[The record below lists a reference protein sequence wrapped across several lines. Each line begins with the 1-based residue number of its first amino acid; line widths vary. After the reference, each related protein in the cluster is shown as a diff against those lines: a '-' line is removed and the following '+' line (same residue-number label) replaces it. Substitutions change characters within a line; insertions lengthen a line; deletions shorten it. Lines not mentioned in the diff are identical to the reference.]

1 MNSSVM
7 TLQMNQMNE
16 NSWLTSPINNH
27 QNAKIEFDMQYDR
40 LSNDNNMFMSSP
52 DSSKTSCNSD
62 TMTDDIFAEL
72 ETIDKER
79 TKPINNYQMP
89 YTIQKSMTIKE
100 ECNGQYYKTI
110 PYQNSN
116 INMQNIENN
125 NNGVDLYRDLILRH
139 LVQDINSTC
148 MRLYLPNNPAVWTTQ
163 ETTKWISE
171 MCTQFRL
178 KIPQNLFLSGRI
190 LLSMTQEDFLHK
202 APESG
207 ETLYAQLQLWKTAYD
222 SCNQNVNI
230 LPNNFNSSL
239 NTTTTITNN
248 NQPNRKEVTISWQ
261 EQSPSLSNQKRPLYP
276 NEEDITNKHYY
287 QGSNQ
292 HLQHQLSP
300 HQTNFVIN
308 SSPVPITNNNH
319 QYCSSSTG
327 TLSSSPEYGRN
338 HNFEMYFSQN
348 IPKNIQSNMIS
359 PPNSA
364 SSSSN
369 SSVYNEEDEFSNL
382 IQSNNQQMHYNSSPI
397 AEYFQ
402 GNIPMSMS
410 DQKHPLYN
418 CENIK
423 QTSNIINENCLNNN
437 IEVFNNINV
446 SNDVVKI
453 NQDQGN
459 PTTYQRS
466 SGTVHLWHFIRE
478 LLDQPNEYSSCVR
491 WVDRNEGTFKIES
504 SHHLARYWGIRKNR
518 AQMNYDK
525 LSRSLRQYYK
535 KGIIQKPEKKQRLV
549 YKFLPPYNM

>member
-1 MNSSVM
+1 M

-16 NSWLTSPINNH
+16 NSWLSPPINNH
-27 QNAKIEFDMQYDR
+27 RNVTIEFDMQYDR
-40 LSNDNNMFMSSP
+40 LSNDNNIFMSSP

-62 TMTDDIFAEL
+62 TITDDVFAEL
-72 ETIDKER
+72 ETIDKEG
-79 TKPINNYQMP
+79 TKLINNYQMP
-89 YTIQKSMTIKE
+89 YTIQKNMAIKDD
-100 ECNGQYYKTI
+100 NNIQYYKNI

-116 INMQNIENN
+116 INIQKIENN
-125 NNGVDLYRDLILRH
+125 NNGVDLYRNLILRH

-148 MRLYLPNNPAVWTTQ
+148 MRLYLPNNPAIWNVQ
-163 ETTKWISE
+163 DTTKWISE

-207 ETLYAQLQLWKTAYD
+207 ETLYAQLQLWKTAFD

-230 LPNNFNSSL
+230 TTNNFITPINS
-239 NTTTTITNN
+239 TTIIN
-248 NQPNRKEVTISWQ
+248 NQTNRKDPDHPWQ
-261 EQSPSLSNQKRPLYP
+261 QSSFLSSQKRPLYS
-276 NEEDITNKHYY
+276 NEQDIINKHFY
-287 QGSNQ
+287 QNNTQ
-292 HLQHQLSP
+292 HIQHQPTS
-300 HQTNFVIN
+300 HQTNFVVN
-308 SSPVPITNNNH
+308 TSPVPIPSNNH

-327 TLSSSPEYGRN
+327 TLSSSPEFSRN
-338 HNFEMYFSQN
+338 HNFEMYFNQPMS
-348 IPKNIQSNMIS
+348 KNIQNNMMS
-359 PPNSA
+359 PSNSA
-364 SSSSN
+364 SSST
-369 SSVYNEEDEFSNL
+369 SSIYNEEDEFSNVL
-382 IQSNNQQMHYNSSPI
+382 QPNNQQIHYNSSPVT
-397 AEYFQ
+397 EYFQ
-402 GNIPMSMS
+402 GNISMNIS
-410 DQKHPLYN
+410 EQKHPIYN
-418 CENIK
+418 CDNIE
-423 QTSNIINENCLNNN
+423 QTDNFVNGNRLNNN
-437 IEVFNNINV
+437 NVEIFNNTNV
-446 SNDVVKI
+446 TNDVVKA
-453 NQDQGN
+453 NSDQVT
-459 PTTYQRS
+459 PTTFQRS

>member
-7 TLQMNQMNE
+7 TLQMNQINE
-16 NSWLTSPINNH
+16 NSWLSPPINNH
-27 QNAKIEFDMQYDR
+27 QNVTIEFDMQYDR
-40 LSNDNNMFMSSP
+40 LSNDNNIFMSSP

-62 TMTDDIFAEL
+62 TITDDVFAEL
-72 ETIDKER
+72 ETIDKEGN
-79 TKPINNYQMP
+79 KLVNNYQMP
-89 YTIQKSMTIKE
+89 YNIQKSMTIKE
-100 ECNGQYYKTI
+100 ENNVQYYKNI

-116 INMQNIENN
+116 INIQKIEN

-148 MRLYLPNNPAVWTTQ
+148 MRLYLPNNPAMWSVQ
-163 ETTKWISE
+163 DTTKWISE

-190 LLSMTQEDFLHK
+190 LLSMTQEEFLHK

-207 ETLYAQLQLWKTAYD
+207 ETLYAQLQLWKTAFD

-230 LPNNFNSSL
+230 TANNFITPI
-239 NTTTTITNN
+239 NTTTSIN
-248 NQPNRKEVTISWQ
+248 NQTNRKDPDLSWQ
-261 EQSPSLSNQKRPLYP
+261 QQSSSLPSQKGTLYSNEQN
-276 NEEDITNKHYY
+276 ITNKHFY
-287 QGSNQ
+287 QNNTQ
-292 HLQHQLSP
+292 HIQHQPTS

-308 SSPVPITNNNH
+308 TSPVPIPNNNR
-319 QYCSSSTG
+319 QYCPSSTG
-327 TLSSSPEYGRN
+327 SLSSSLEFNRN
-338 HNFEMYFSQN
+338 HNFEMYFNQPIS
-348 IPKNIQSNMIS
+348 KNIQNNMMS
-359 PPNSA
+359 PSNSA
-364 SSSSN
+364 SSSN
-369 SSVYNEEDEFSNL
+369 SSIYNEEDEFSNIL
-382 IQSNNQQMHYNSSPI
+382 QPNNQQIHYTSSPVT
-397 AEYFQ
+397 EYFQ
-402 GNIPMSMS
+402 GNISMNMSE
-410 DQKHPLYN
+410 QKHSIYN
-418 CENIK
+418 CDNVK
-423 QTSNIINENCLNNN
+423 QSVNFVNGNCLNNN
-437 IEVFNNINV
+437 NNVEIFNNVNV
-446 SNDVVKI
+446 TNDVVKI
-453 NQDQGN
+453 NSDPVT
-459 PTTYQRS
+459 PTTFQRS